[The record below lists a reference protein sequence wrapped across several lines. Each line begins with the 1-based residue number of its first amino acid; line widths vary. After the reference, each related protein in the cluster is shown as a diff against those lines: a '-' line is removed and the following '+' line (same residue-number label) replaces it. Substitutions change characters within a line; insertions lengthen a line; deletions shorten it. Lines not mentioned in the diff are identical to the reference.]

1 MKKTLLLFIFFS
13 SLITHIFSQ
22 NTKIT
27 ISGSVKES
35 GSGEL
40 LPGVSVYVQGQK
52 MGTQTNNYGF
62 YSLTVNTN
70 EKITLVFS
78 FVGYLQNVKE
88 ITSLKSQTINIELPP
103 ENRQLDEVKVL
114 ASSPQQ
120 QKLSETAQMSQVSIP
135 VQQIKEIPAF
145 MGEKDV
151 LKVLQLMPG
160 VQKGSEGN
168 VGIYVR
174 GGGADQN
181 LLILDD
187 APVYNAYHLFGF
199 FSVFNGDALK
209 SVELT
214 KGGFPARYGGRLSS
228 VIEMQMKDGNKEK
241 MQVEGGIGLIASRLV
256 VQGPI
261 SKNHRS
267 SFLVSGR
274 RTYVDIPAALFIP
287 TQNAGSTYYFYDL
300 NAKVNYDFNNTNRLF
315 LSGYFGRD
323 KGVIADVQLNRTNN
337 AGLNW
342 GNATGTMRWN
352 HIFNEKLFSNVS
364 LIHSSYQFETSI
376 ENKGSILTSNTSLY
390 NLSYS
395 SSIRD
400 FGAKV
405 DFDFYPNSQHS
416 IKFGVQATA
425 HRFTPSALVVADSSL
440 NTIRESTD
448 IIDAVESGAYM
459 EDTYR
464 PFSNLRI
471 NLGLR
476 FTSFTTNT
484 VSYQN
489 PEPRLSVAL
498 TLPNNLAVKASYAK
512 MNQYIHLLSNS
523 GVGLPTDLW
532 VPSTSLVKPERS
544 QQVAFGLAKDL
555 PEKGLTLTLEGYYK
569 KMDNIIAYKEGST
582 FATLSIDGPQGLARS
597 QVNVIPFEDK
607 VTAGQGWAYGSEF
620 LVQKKAGRL
629 TGWVGYTLS
638 WIRHQFDE
646 LNFGKEFWAKYDR
659 RHDASIVGIY
669 QLKPRITLSAT
680 WVYGTG
686 NAITLPDATYRSGY
700 KIAGVDQ
707 AGVAAINYRGEFR
720 ELPDYGER
728 NSYRAAPYHRL
739 DASIQFHK
747 KMKRHERTWE
757 FSVYNL
763 YNRRNPYFYD
773 FKSTNNAA
781 TGITTKT
788 LAQYSIFTLLPAFS
802 YSFKF

>member
-1 MKKTLLLFIFFS
+1 MKKRLLILFFLLYQYENSFAQ
-13 SLITHIFSQ
+13 ITKF
-22 NTKIT
+22 T
-27 ISGSVKES
+27 ISGTVKES

-52 MGTQTNNYGF
+52 IGTQTNNYGF
-62 YSLTVNTN
+62 YSLTISQNTDAVV
-70 EKITLVFS
+70 IFS
-78 FVGYLQNVKE
+78 FVGYK
-88 ITSLKSQTINIELPP
+88 QTIKIFTAKTPKQDIELLP
-103 ENRQLDEVKVL
+103 ETRQLDEVKVFGN
-114 ASSPQQ
+114 APEQ
-120 QKLSETAQMSQVSIP
+120 QKVSENVQMSQVSIP

-168 VGIYVR
+168 SGIYVR

-241 MQVEGGIGLIASRLV
+241 LQVEGGIGLISSRLV
-256 VQGPI
+256 VQAPI
-261 SKNHRS
+261 SKNHKS
-267 SFLVSGR
+267 SFLISGR
-274 RTYVDIPAALFIP
+274 RTYIDVLAGPFVP
-287 TQNAGSTYYFYDL
+287 TQNAGSYYYFYDL
-300 NAKVNYDFNNTNRLF
+300 NAKVNYDFGNKDRLF

-323 KGVIADVQLNRTNN
+323 KGAVADVQGNRTTN

-342 GNATGTMRWN
+342 GNATGTLRWN
-352 HIFNEKLFSNVS
+352 HIFNEKLFSNIS
-364 LIHSSYQFETSI
+364 LIHSSYQFETTI
-376 ENKGSILTSNTSLY
+376 ANKTATVSTNTAIY
-390 NLSYS
+390 NLSYQT
-395 SSIRD
+395 SIRD

-405 DFDFYPNSQHS
+405 DFDFFPNSQHT
-416 IKFGVQATA
+416 IKFGGQVTA
-425 HRFTPSALVVADSSL
+425 HRFIPSAIVVADSSL
-440 NTIRESTD
+440 NTIRESSD
-448 IIDAVESGAYM
+448 IIDATESGIYV
-459 EDTYR
+459 EDTYK

-476 FTSFTTNT
+476 YTSFVSNT
-484 VSYQN
+484 ANYQN
-489 PEPRLSVAL
+489 PEPRISIAW
-498 TLPNNLAVKASYAK
+498 TLPKNFAIKASYAT

-523 GVGLPTDLW
+523 GAGLPTDLW
-532 VPSTSLVKPERS
+532 VPSTSLVKP
-544 QQVAFGLAKDL
+544 QQSRQGAIGIAKDYT
-555 PEKGLTLTLEGYYK
+555 EKGLTLTIEGYYK
-569 KMDNIIAYKEGST
+569 KMDNIVAYKEGST
-582 FATLSIDGPQGLARS
+582 FATLSTDGPQSLARS

-620 LVQKKAGRL
+620 LIQKKSGKL

-638 WIRHQFDE
+638 WIQNQFAE
-646 LNFGKEFWAKYDR
+646 LNFGNKFWAKYDR
-659 RHDASIVGIY
+659 RHDISVVGIY
-669 QLKPRITLSAT
+669 HLKPQITLSAT

-728 NSYRAAPYHRL
+728 NSFRAAAYHRM
-739 DASIQFHK
+739 DVGVQFHK
-747 KMKRHERTWE
+747 QMKRHERTWE
-757 FSVYNL
+757 FSIYNL

-773 FKSTNNAA
+773 FKSDYNVA
-781 TGITTKT
+781 TGITNKT
-788 LAQYSIFTLLPAFS
+788 LVQYSIFTFLPSVS

>member
-1 MKKTLLLFIFFS
+1 MKKLLLILSFLLIQYEN
-13 SLITHIFSQ
+13 SLAQT
-22 NTKIT
+22 TKFT
-27 ISGSVKES
+27 ISGTVKES

-52 MGTQTNNYGF
+52 IGTQTNNYGF
-62 YSLTVNTN
+62 YSLTISQNADVVV
-70 EKITLVFS
+70 VFS
-78 FVGYLQNVKE
+78 FVGYK
-88 ITSLKSQTINIELPP
+88 QTIKTFTATTPKQNIELSP
-103 ENRQLDEVKVL
+103 ETRQLDEVKVFGN
-114 ASSPQQ
+114 SPEQ
-120 QKLSETAQMSQVSIP
+120 QKVSENVQMSQVSIP

-209 SVELT
+209 SVEMT

-241 MQVEGGIGLIASRLV
+241 LQVEGGIGLISSRLV
-256 VQGPI
+256 VQAPI
-261 SKNHRS
+261 TKNRKS
-267 SFLVSGR
+267 SFLISGR
-274 RTYVDIPAALFIP
+274 RTYADIPATLFIP
-287 TQNAGSTYYFYDL
+287 AQNAGSFYYFYDL
-300 NAKVNYDFNNTNRLF
+300 NAKVNYDFGNKDRLF

-323 KGVIADVQLNRTNN
+323 KGAVADVQGNRTIN

-342 GNATGTMRWN
+342 GNATGTFRWN

-364 LIHSSYQFETSI
+364 LIHSSYQFSTTI
-376 ENKGSILTSNTSLY
+376 DNKSATISNNTYVY
-390 NLSYS
+390 NLNYS
-395 SSIRD
+395 SSITD
-400 FGAKV
+400 YGVKA
-405 DFDFYPNSQHS
+405 DFDFFPNSHHS
-416 IKFGVQATA
+416 IKFGGQVTA
-425 HRFTPSALVVADSSL
+425 HRFVPNALVVTDAAAD
-440 NTIRESTD
+440 TIRESSTL
-448 IIDAVESGAYM
+448 IDATESGVYV
-459 EDTYR
+459 EDTYK
-464 PFSNLRI
+464 PVSNLRI

-476 FTSFTTNT
+476 YSSFVSNT
-484 VSYQN
+484 ANYSN
-489 PEPRLSVAL
+489 PEPRISIAL
-498 TLPNNLAVKASYAK
+498 TLPKDFAIKASYAT

-523 GVGLPTDLW
+523 GAGLPTDLW
-532 VPSTSLVKPERS
+532 VPSTGTVKPQRS
-544 QQVAFGLAKDL
+544 QQIAFGIAKDL
-555 PEKGLTLTLEGYYK
+555 TDKGLAITLEGYYK
-569 KMDNIIAYKEGST
+569 KMDNIISYKEGST
-582 FATLSIDGPQGLARS
+582 FATLSVDGPQALARS
-597 QVNVIPFEDK
+597 QVNIVPFEDK
-607 VTAGQGWAYGSEF
+607 ITAGQGWSKGVE
-620 LVQKKAGRL
+620 LLIQKKSGKL
-629 TGWVGYTLS
+629 TGWIGYTLS
-638 WIRHQFDE
+638 STEHQFDE
-646 LNFGKEFWAKYDR
+646 LNFGNKFYAKYDR
-659 RHDASIVGIY
+659 RHDASIVAIY
-669 QLKPRITLSAT
+669 HLKPKITLSAT

-728 NSYRAAPYHRL
+728 NAFRAAAYHRM
-739 DASIQFHK
+739 DVGIQFHK
-747 KMKRHERTWE
+747 QMKRHERTWE
-757 FSVYNL
+757 FSIYNL

-773 FKSTNNAA
+773 FKSQYDQG

-788 LAQYSIFTLLPAFS
+788 LAQYSIFTFLPSVS

>member
-1 MKKTLLLFIFFS
+1 MKRKLLWLCVLLYFS
-13 SLITHIFSQ
+13 NAALAQ
-22 NTKIT
+22 NTKFT
-27 ISGSVKES
+27 ISGTVKES

-52 MGTQTNNYGF
+52 IGTQTNNYGF
-62 YSLTVNTN
+62 YSLTFPQNT
-70 EKITLVFS
+70 EVVIIFS
-78 FVGYLQNVKE
+78 FVGYK
-88 ITSLKSQTINIELPP
+88 QTIKTFTPSMPKQNIELIS
-103 ENRQLDEVKVL
+103 ENRELDEVRVV
-114 ASSPQQ
+114 ASTPQQ
-120 QKLSETAQMSQVSIP
+120 QKVSENVQMSQVSIP

-261 SKNHRS
+261 AKNHKA
-267 SFLVSGR
+267 SFLISGR

-287 TQNAGSTYYFYDL
+287 AQNAGSTYYFYDL

-323 KGVIADVQLNRTNN
+323 KGVVSDVQGNRTIR
-337 AGLNW
+337 AGLDW
-342 GNATGTMRWN
+342 GNATGTLRWN

-364 LIHSSYQFETSI
+364 FIHSSYQFETSI
-376 ENKGSILTSNTSLY
+376 ENQSATIASNTLVY
-390 NLSYS
+390 NLNYS

-400 FGAKV
+400 FGLKA
-405 DFDFYPNSQHS
+405 DFDYFANAQHS
-416 IKFGVQATA
+416 IKFGGQVTA
-425 HRFTPSALVVADSSL
+425 HRFIPSALVVADSSL
-440 NTIRESTD
+440 NTVRESTD
-448 IIDAVESGAYM
+448 IIDATESGVYV
-459 EDTYR
+459 EDIYK

-476 FTSFTTNT
+476 YTSFTSNT
-484 VSYQN
+484 ASYQN
-489 PEPRLSVAL
+489 PEPRFSIAW
-498 TLPNNLAVKASYAK
+498 TLPRDIALKASFAT

-523 GVGLPTDLW
+523 GAGLPTDLW
-532 VPSTSLVKPERS
+532 VPSTGLVKPQRS
-544 QQVAFGLAKDL
+544 QQVAIGIAKDL
-555 PEKGLTLTLEGYYK
+555 TEKGLTITLEGYYK

-582 FATLSIDGPQGLARS
+582 FATLSVDGPQGLARS
-597 QVNVIPFEDK
+597 QVNVIPFEEK

-620 LVQKKAGRL
+620 LIQKKTGKL

-638 WIRHQFDE
+638 WIQNQFDE
-646 LNFGKEFWAKYDR
+646 LNFGNKFWAKYDR
-659 RHDASIVGIY
+659 RHDASIVAIY
-669 QLKPRITLSAT
+669 HLKPNITLSST

-720 ELPDYGER
+720 ELPDYGAR
-728 NSYRAAPYHRL
+728 NAFRAAAYHRM
-739 DASIQFHK
+739 DVGVQFHK
-747 KMKRHERTWE
+747 KMRKHERTWE
-757 FSVYNL
+757 FSIYNL

-773 FKSTNNAA
+773 FKSVNNPA

-788 LAQYSIFTLLPAFS
+788 LSQYSIFTFLPSVS

>member
-1 MKKTLLLFIFFS
+1 MKKLFLLFLSVF
-13 SLITHIFSQ
+13 LIINSYGQ
-22 NTKIT
+22 NTKFT

-40 LPGVSVYVQGQK
+40 LPGVSVYVKGQK
-52 MGTQTNNYGF
+52 IGTQTNNYGF
-62 YSLTVNTN
+62 YSLTFSENT
-70 EKITLVFS
+70 EVTVIFS
-78 FVGYLQNVKE
+78 FVGYRQVIKTFSEKNK
-88 ITSLKSQTINIELPP
+88 KQNIELSP
-103 ENRQLDEVKVL
+103 ENRELDEIRIV
-114 ASSPQQ
+114 ADAPQQ
-120 QKLSETAQMSQVSIP
+120 QKVSENVQMSQVSIP

-209 SVELT
+209 SVEMT

-241 MQVEGGIGLIASRLV
+241 IQVEGGLGLISSRLV

-261 SKNHRS
+261 SKNHKS

-274 RTYVDIPAALFIP
+274 RTYADIPASLFIP
-287 TQNAGSTYYFYDL
+287 AQNKGSIYYFYDL

-323 KGVIADVQLNRTNN
+323 KGLIVDTQGNRTNN

-342 GNATGTMRWN
+342 GNATGTLRWN

-364 LIHSSYQFETSI
+364 MIYSSYDFGTSI
-376 ENKGSILTSNTSLY
+376 ENKSATISTNTSIY
-390 NLSYS
+390 NLLYS

-405 DFDFYPNSQHS
+405 DFDFFPSSQHS
-416 IKFGVQATA
+416 IKVGGQVTA
-425 HRFTPSALVVADSSL
+425 HRFIPSALVLADSSL
-440 NTIRESTD
+440 NTIREASD
-448 IIDAVESGAYM
+448 IINAVESGVYI
-459 EDTYR
+459 EDTYK
-464 PFSNLRI
+464 PVSNLRI

-476 FTSFTTNT
+476 YTSFTSNT
-484 VSYQN
+484 ASYQN
-489 PEPRLSVAL
+489 PEPRFSIAW
-498 TLPNNLAVKASYAK
+498 TLPKDIALKASYAI

-523 GVGLPTDLW
+523 GAGLPTDLW
-532 VPSTSLVKPERS
+532 VPSTGLVKPQRS
-544 QQVAFGLAKDL
+544 VQYAVGIAKDL
-555 PEKGLTLTLEGYYK
+555 TDKGLTVTLEGYYK

-582 FATLSIDGPQGLARS
+582 FATLSVDGPQGLARS
-597 QVNVIPFEDK
+597 QVNVVPFEEK
-607 VTAGQGWAYGSEF
+607 VTSGQGWAYGGEF
-620 LVQKKAGRL
+620 LIQKKSGKL

-638 WIRHQFDE
+638 WIQHQFDE
-646 LNFGKEFWAKYDR
+646 LNFGNKFWAKYDR

-669 QLKPRITLSAT
+669 HFKTNITFSGT

-707 AGVAAINYRGEFR
+707 AGVAGLNYRGEFR

-728 NSYRAAPYHRL
+728 NGFRAAAYHRL
-739 DASIQFHK
+739 DASVQFHK

-757 FSVYNL
+757 ISVYNL

-773 FKSTNNAA
+773 IRSQYDQN
-781 TGITTKT
+781 TGIATKT
-788 LAQYSIFTLLPAFS
+788 LSQYSIFAILPSVS

>member
-1 MKKTLLLFIFFS
+1 MKKNLLLFFFFS
-13 SLITHIFSQ
+13 SLIIQVFSQ

-27 ISGSVKES
+27 LSGSVKEA

-40 LPGVSVYVQGQK
+40 LPGVSVYVQGKK

-62 YSLTVNTN
+62 YSLTINTN

-78 FVGYLQNVKE
+78 FVGYKQNVKE
-88 ITSLKSQTINIELPP
+88 ITSLKSQTLNVELTP
-103 ENRQLDEVKVL
+103 ENRQLDEVRVL
-114 ASSPQQ
+114 ADSPQQ
-120 QKLSETAQMSQVSIP
+120 QKVSETAQMSQVSIP

-241 MQVEGGIGLIASRLV
+241 MQVEGGVGLIASRLV

-287 TQNAGSTYYFYDL
+287 AQNAGSTYYFYDL

-376 ENKGSILTSNTSLY
+376 ENKGSILTTNTSLY

-416 IKFGVQATA
+416 IKFGLQATA

-448 IIDAVESGAYM
+448 IIDAVESGAYV

-476 FTSFTTNT
+476 FTSFATNT

-620 LVQKKAGRL
+620 LVQKKSGRL

-773 FKSTNNAA
+773 FKSTNNPA

-788 LAQYSIFTLLPAFS
+788 LAQYSIFTLLPAVS

>member
-1 MKKTLLLFIFFS
+1 MQKTLLFLLFSIAF
-13 SLITHIFSQ
+13 LAQTVAQ

-27 ISGSVKES
+27 ISGSVKEA

-40 LPGVSVYVQGQK
+40 LPGVSVFVQGLK
-52 MGTQTNNYGF
+52 IGTQTNNYGF
-62 YSLTVNTN
+62 YSITLNASEVP
-70 EKITLVFS
+70 TLVFS
-78 FVGYLQNVKE
+78 FVGYKQNVQK
-88 ITSLKSQTINIELPP
+88 IQSLQSQKLNIELIP
-103 ENRQLDEVKVL
+103 ENRQLDEVKVF
-114 ASSPQQ
+114 ADSPQQ
-120 QKLSETAQMSQVSIP
+120 QKVSETVQMSQVSIP
-135 VQQIKEIPAF
+135 VQQIKELPAF

-151 LKVLQLMPG
+151 LKVIQLMPG

-241 MQVEGGIGLIASRLV
+241 LQVEGGIGLISSRLV

-274 RTYVDIPAALFIP
+274 RTYADIPAALFIP
-287 TQNAGSTYYFYDL
+287 AQNAGSSYYFYDL
-300 NAKVNYDFNNTNRLF
+300 NAKLNYDFNNTNRLF

-323 KGVIADVQLNRTNN
+323 KGVVADVQTNRTNN

-342 GNATGTMRWN
+342 GNATGTLRWN

-364 LIHSSYQFETSI
+364 LIHSAYQFQTFI
-376 ENKGSILTSNTSLY
+376 ENKGASISTNTSVY
-390 NLSYS
+390 NLSYN
-395 SSIRD
+395 SSIKD

-405 DFDFYPNSQHS
+405 DFDFYPNTQHS
-416 IKFGVQATA
+416 IKFGGQVTS
-425 HRFTPSALVVADSSL
+425 HRFTPSALVVADSAL
-440 NTIRESTD
+440 NTIKESAV
-448 IIDAVESGAYM
+448 IIDAVESGIYA

-476 FTSFTTNT
+476 FSSFTTST
-484 VSYQN
+484 VSYTN
-489 PEPRLSVAL
+489 PEPRISMAL
-498 TLPNNLAVKASYAK
+498 TLPHDFAIKASYAK

-532 VPSTSLVKPERS
+532 VPSTAAVKPERS
-544 QQVAFGLAKDL
+544 QQIAFGLAKDL
-555 PEKGLTLTLEGYYK
+555 PEKGLAITLEGYYK
-569 KMDNIIAYKEGST
+569 KMENIIAYKEGST
-582 FATLSIDGPQGLARS
+582 FATLSIDGPQGLAQS
-597 QVNVIPFEDK
+597 QVNVVPFEDK
-607 VTAGQGWAYGSEF
+607 VTAGQGWAYGGEF
-620 LVQKKAGRL
+620 LIQRKTGRL

-646 LNFGKEFWAKYDR
+646 LNFGNEFWAKYDR
-659 RHDASIVGIY
+659 RHDASVVGIY
-669 QLKPRITLSAT
+669 QLKPNITLSAT

-728 NSYRAAPYHRL
+728 NSYRAAAYHRL
-739 DASIQFHK
+739 DASIQFRK

-773 FKSTNNAA
+773 FKSVNNPA

-788 LAQYSIFTLLPAFS
+788 LNQYSIFTLLPAIS